1 MDQPIDQVIH
11 EIILELKKTTG
22 TRETSIA
29 ITKLE
34 EALMWWKR
42 HEELRKEQ
50 LKASGVGMRDVMT

>member
-1 MDQPIDQVIH
+1 MDAPVDQTIH

-22 TRETSIA
+22 SRETALS

-50 LKASGVGMRDVMT
+50 LKASGVGMRDVTT